1 MRKHKGWIAL
11 DLDGTITDKT
21 HRAPK
26 DVVQFLH
33 ALQESGWEI
42 IFITGR
48 TFSFAWN
55 VIKEFDFS
63 YYLAIQNGADILL
76 MPEKKRV
83 ERHYL
88 DASAVP
94 LLETAFEGEE
104 EDFILYTGYEKGD
117 YCYYRPN
124 RFSPAFLEH
133 IRTKIMPLSPEPWQS
148 VESYDFEGGLSF
160 PLAKCFGTKKAMERI
175 SALLHTV
182 PSLSATMIRDPL
194 ADNTYLILVTAK
206 LATKGNALN
215 AIKKATGKG
224 GLTIAAGDDLND
236 ISMLEAADIK
246 VVMSTAPAEMI
257 PLATIVAKHGKQHGI
272 IAALTEAT
280 HGR

>member
-1 MRKHKGWIAL
+1 MREHKGWIAL

-21 HRAPK
+21 HHAPK

-33 ALQESGWEI
+33 SLQESGWEI
-42 IFITGR
+42 VFITGR
-48 TFSFAWN
+48 TFSFAWK
-55 VIKEFDFS
+55 VIKEFDFP
-63 YYLAIQNGADILL
+63 YYLAIQNGADILR

-83 ERHYL
+83 VRHYL
-88 DASAVP
+88 DDSAIP

-104 EDFILYTGYEKGD
+104 EDYILYAGYEKGD
-117 YCYYRPN
+117 FCYYRPE

-133 IRTKIMPLSPEPWQS
+133 ICNNILPLSPEPWQP
-148 VESYDFEGGLSF
+148 VENYNFENGLSS
-160 PLAKCFGTKKAMERI
+160 PLAKCLGTQKAMERI
-175 SALLHTV
+175 SSLLHAV
-182 PSLSATMIRDPL
+182 PTLSATMIRDPL

-215 AIKKATGKG
+215 AIKKTMGKG

-236 ISMLEAADIK
+236 LSMLKAADIK
-246 VVMSTAPAEMI
+246 IVMSTAPAEMI
-257 PLATIVAKHGKQHGI
+257 PLATILAKHGKQHGI

-280 HGR
+280 RGR